1 MFIKSISF
9 VNGAISIVYYYQNWD
24 KMTSSQRSLA
34 ILNLI
39 GYLPIPYLRSIINV
53 YTLIIDVKTNGF
65 NKKTLVNICK
75 IAGKAVLFYY
85 VPVAGQIYAIVETI
99 NFVNGFL
106 YDETEVIEL
115 KGGVKFVQKSEWSTW
130 KQKWTLEALNDFFD
144 INIKMEKIKDKNKL
158 KSEEELKQ
166 LVEERLNK
174 TFYLKLGRSYHL
186 IDISPDD
193 LNFVDKIRFGLVNH
207 LLFDYWFD
215 NLENNLTEFPIK
227 MNIKYKKEKYVWYQH
242 WKNNNLEDEQYR
254 WRWINRNTNLG
265 EWTFLLTETEEQK
278 ESDMIMNIMVKQIHG
293 IVKIVN

>member
-1 MFIKSISF
+1 
-9 VNGAISIVYYYQNWD
+9 
-24 KMTSSQRSLA
+24 MTSSQRSLA

-115 KGGVKFVQKSEWSTW
+115 KGGVKFVQKTEWSIW

-215 NLENNLTEFPIK
+215 NLEI
-227 MNIKYKKEKYVWYQH
+227 I
-242 WKNNNLEDEQYR
+242 
-254 WRWINRNTNLG
+254 
-265 EWTFLLTETEEQK
+265 
-278 ESDMIMNIMVKQIHG
+278 
-293 IVKIVN
+293 